1 MLKASLSDKYGTA
14 VGPIREM
21 GSVIMRGVIVLLFHM
36 HIILCD

>member
-1 MLKASLSDKYGTA
+1 MFDYTA

-21 GSVIMRGVIVLLFHM
+21 GSIIVRRVIVLLFHM